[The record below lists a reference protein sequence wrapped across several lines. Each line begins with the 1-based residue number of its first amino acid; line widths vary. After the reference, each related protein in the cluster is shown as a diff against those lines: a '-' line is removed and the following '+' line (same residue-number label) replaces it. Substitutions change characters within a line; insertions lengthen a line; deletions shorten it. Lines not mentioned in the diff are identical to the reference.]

1 MTQACRD
8 TPLRWGFLT
17 LPILMCAHAGAA
29 EYYVDTANASASD
42 SNAGTASAPWK
53 TIARANQALV
63 PGDTVHIKA
72 GTYNSYIAPARSGSA
87 GARITYRNYGSDVV
101 TVTQASYG
109 VLLDGKSY
117 ITVQGLNFTSLDR
130 FMVLQNGANHNVIAY
145 SKFENGRSNSWTG
158 SVIYRNSSYNWIH
171 HSTFAN
177 YGVCQTTYASGS
189 DQGTT
194 LDIGNEEDGT
204 DASSF
209 NVVENSTLLHA
220 GHHVMGVF
228 SRYNTVRNNYLHNE
242 AWSNGR
248 GHRNMYLQGV
258 GSGSGY
264 VLIEGNR
271 FGYSSKP
278 CNNASPTVG
287 SVAMSTS
294 YNLFRYNSIFHSV
307 AYGLGTASY
316 VSQGLQYDTGSYN
329 RIYNNTVF
337 SSGYNI
343 DPAYI
348 GGSEDAAI
356 WFSNSVNSGNQI
368 KNNLYFANR
377 VAHTGY
383 VGQQVFANNWDG
395 NTQGD
400 PKFQNASTSPPADKS
415 DPTIPDFRLRAD
427 SPAIEK
433 GGPLTTVAS
442 AAGFGTVLT
451 LTDAKYFQD
460 ATYGPPGVLQAD
472 WIAVG
477 SVNNVAQIA
486 SISGNI
492 VTLASSL
499 SWTYGAPVWL
509 YRKSDGERVL
519 HGTAPDPGAKEYPL
533 GEALT
538 PPANLQV
545 R

>member
-1 MTQACRD
+1 M
-8 TPLRWGFLT
+8 
-17 LPILMCAHAGAA
+17 
-29 EYYVDTANASASD
+29 
-42 SNAGTASAPWK
+42 
-53 TIARANQALV
+53 
-63 PGDTVHIKA
+63 
-72 GTYNSYIAPARSGSA
+72 
-87 GARITYRNYGSDVV
+87 
-101 TVTQASYG
+101 
-109 VLLDGKSY
+109 
-117 ITVQGLNFTSLDR
+117 
-130 FMVLQNGANHNVIAY
+130 
-145 SKFENGRSNSWTG
+145 
-158 SVIYRNSSYNWIH
+158 
-171 HSTFAN
+171 
-177 YGVCQTTYASGS
+177 
-189 DQGTT
+189 
-194 LDIGNEEDGT
+194 
-204 DASSF
+204 
-209 NVVENSTLLHA
+209 
-220 GHHVMGVF
+220 
-228 SRYNTVRNNYLHNE
+228 
-242 AWSNGR
+242 
-248 GHRNMYLQGV
+248 
-258 GSGSGY
+258 
-264 VLIEGNR
+264 
-271 FGYSSKP
+271 
-278 CNNASPTVG
+278 
-287 SVAMSTS
+287 
-294 YNLFRYNSIFHSV
+294 
-307 AYGLGTASY
+307 
-316 VSQGLQYDTGSYN
+316 SQGWQYDTGSYN

-356 WFSNSVNSGNQI
+356 WFSNSVNSGNQV

-499 SWTYGAPVWL
+499 SWTYRAPVWL